1 MPFRFFPAWQ
11 TGPWRF
17 EVPGAFRLGG
27 LDIRRPA
34 SPAAA
39 QAARQGSGR
48 SGSARTAL
56 SPGTRSR
63 GARARFEVPGAFRLG
78 GLDIRRPAACRYLDG
93 I

>member
-1 MPFRFFPAWQ
+1 MLKLWLPMPFRFFPAWQ

-34 SPAAA
+34 
-39 QAARQGSGR
+39 
-48 SGSARTAL
+48 
-56 SPGTRSR
+56 
-63 GARARFEVPGAFRLG
+63 
-78 GLDIRRPAACRYLDG
+78 ACRYLDG